1 MKKTFITLLVL
12 FTNIIIITTFN
23 SCGNDDS
30 LDEVTSIPQQ
40 KVDPYYVNYE
50 QALSEAIEF
59 MHGDILRKGTRAG
72 INRRVENHY
81 EYSVTNRFVR
91 KQTRSAVDN
100 DTIDVRFHVINF
112 ANDGGFAL
120 VSADRRTTP
129 IYAYSESGHLDLED
143 AIANTGVGDFMEV
156 ASENYKNEVINRV
169 GLQPLTPVPTDSI
182 AELLIITDEFGNQ
195 YHVSYGS
202 WQTVSS
208 VSSLVD
214 VEWGQGYPYNY
225 YAKFITSN
233 PNTVVGCGPV
243 AAGQIMSYFQHP
255 HYIAIEGD
263 TLSWNT
269 MLNENSY
276 NNICPGSMQVSRLLT
291 EIGILSN
298 ANFGETTSTTI
309 NNVRNTIC
317 SFGYTCSEVSDFD
330 ATNIR
335 SSLLSQHLVY
345 ARGGDLYS
353 GNGHA
358 WVIDG
363 FIYQTMQTTYYS
375 LNPPYHVVG
384 GSERQHRRLPLL
396 LPSERECLAERGGQD
411 ERGDGQAET
420 RRLPP

>member
-1 MKKTFITLLVL
+1 
-12 FTNIIIITTFN
+12 
-23 SCGNDDS
+23 
-30 LDEVTSIPQQ
+30 
-40 KVDPYYVNYE
+40 
-50 QALSEAIEF
+50 
-59 MHGDILRKGTRAG
+59 
-72 INRRVENHY
+72 
-81 EYSVTNRFVR
+81 
-91 KQTRSAVDN
+91 
-100 DTIDVRFHVINF
+100 
-112 ANDGGFAL
+112 
-120 VSADRRTTP
+120 
-129 IYAYSESGHLDLED
+129 
-143 AIANTGVGDFMEV
+143 
-156 ASENYKNEVINRV
+156 
-169 GLQPLTPVPTDSI
+169 
-182 AELLIITDEFGNQ
+182 
-195 YHVSYGS
+195 
-202 WQTVSS
+202 
-208 VSSLVD
+208 
-214 VEWGQGYPYNY
+214 
-225 YAKFITSN
+225 
-233 PNTVVGCGPV
+233 
-243 AAGQIMSYFQHP
+243 MSYFQHP

-384 GSERQHRRLPLL
+384 GSVEERNYYRCNWGWYGISNGYFLDVFNVDSNTQF
-396 LPSERECLAERGGQD
+396 SQD
-411 ERGDGQAET
+411 KSIIYDIY
-420 RRLPP
+420 PNI